1 MKKAIV
7 TILAM
12 LMLIA
17 SISAEVNVRLA
28 GHKGTMYTL
37 SELCSGTDFT
47 YENLDDWL
55 EDMKADNKRVLHL
68 TDDLKVYSIEHGEA
82 MIELVEDNPDKI
94 LVTVYQDVVDL
105 LVYHNGEFHFFRIY
119 SPEETQL

>member
-1 MKKAIV
+1 MKRLTIV
-7 TILAM
+7 AILAA
-12 LMLIA
+12 LLIS

-37 SELCSGTDFT
+37 SEFCSETDFT

-94 LVTVYQDVVDL
+94 LVQSYQDVVDL

-119 SPEETQL
+119 PPEE